1 MTFERMRGLRWQG
14 FSLVEV
20 MVTLLIVSIGITATV
35 AFQRELVRRAVA
47 AEQVMYAWQV
57 LSEFHERLR
66 AGDHPLN
73 RSGQQQVAR
82 PPYLFEVSWSAVA
95 GNGSFEVQVQW
106 QSQTQKKQKITAKSH
121 EIRDKQ

>member
-1 MTFERMRGLRWQG
+1 MTFERMKGPRWQG

-35 AFQRELVRRAVA
+35 TFQRELVRRVVA

-73 RSGQQQVAR
+73 VSGQQQVAR
-82 PPYLFEVSWSAVA
+82 PPYLFEVSWSSAA
-95 GNGSFEVQVQW
+95 GKGAFEVQVQW
-106 QSQTQKKQKITAKSH
+106 QSQAQKKQTITAKSH